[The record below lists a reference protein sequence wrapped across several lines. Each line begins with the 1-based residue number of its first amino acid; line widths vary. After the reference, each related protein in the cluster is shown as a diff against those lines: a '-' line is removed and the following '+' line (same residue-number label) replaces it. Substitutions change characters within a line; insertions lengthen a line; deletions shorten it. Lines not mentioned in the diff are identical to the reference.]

1 MAHPDKNRS
10 DDKSYDMIT
19 KMVRISRTS
28 KVVKG
33 GRQFSISALVIV
45 GDGINSAGMGLA
57 KAKEVRDAIQKATDL
72 AKKSMIKV
80 SLKGRTIQHSMI
92 STHGATRIFMK
103 PAAAGTG
110 VIAGGAMRAIFECL
124 GVEDVLAKCIG
135 SSNPVNVAL
144 ATFKALAK
152 IQDPLKVAYVRGVP
166 VKHVLGIADKET
178 SNG

>member
-1 MAHPDKNRS
+1 MSQSDKNRS
-10 DDKSYDMIT
+10 EDKSYDMIT

-33 GRQFSISALVIV
+33 GRQFSISALVVV
-45 GDGINSAGMGLA
+45 GDGTGSVGMGLG

-80 SLKGRTIQHSMI
+80 TLKGRTIQHSMN

-103 PAAAGTG
+103 PAASGTG
-110 VIAGGAMRAIFECL
+110 VIAGGAMRSIFECL

-144 ATFKALAK
+144 ATFKALSQ
-152 IQDPLKVAYVRGVP
+152 IQDPLKVAYIRGVP
-166 VKHVLGIADKET
+166 VNHVLGIKTKET
-178 SNG
+178 LNG